1 MSGLIFD
8 GETIKEIVIP
18 TLRDTIEEMNFACN
32 NIIDKLEVDMENF
45 TINKNSLTEKRIL
58 EIDSNYEDIKEKIT
72 KIIEEIEEQILW
84 FEEKVNNFESAEAY
98 NKNLAAISGGTTVS
112 DTSGQDGGNGY
123 SEDVSVEN
131 GDNASLGGESQESD
145 STDVDNID
153 KEENPNL
160 NDEILE
166 VQITEVIALIYGTE
180 ISISDEEKEIVIEAI
195 RNINE
200 TELLEGIDIDIANR
214 IIAKIIKDYLDEKL
228 ELEGIT
234 KEELQEYIE
243 SKPSIKVEF
252 EIDKALKSFES
263 LIESEV
269 LTEEQIKTI
278 IDEKINIY
286 STDEEFM
293 EAYINSGG
301 TETDISNIES
311 FFDTKT
317 NEIHIRD
324 TVDSKVIIN
333 SIICIIG
340 EDLLLDEEIG
350 QVFDPSNT
358 EGENTKVDVELNEDS
373 KIDMS
378 NESSKDSS
386 YQHVENIEEKG
397 TIEMGD
403 IKIGNS
409 SEDLEVDVDKN

>member
-1 MSGLIFD
+1 MADGVSKSYGWFD
-8 GETIKEIVIP
+8 AFI
-18 TLRDTIEEMNFACN
+18 N
-32 NIIDKLEVDMENF
+32 NISDNMSDLKY
-45 TINKNSLTEKRIL
+45 TINDIVGAIENINQKYITIQGNMREIGQ
-58 EIDSNYEDIKEKIT
+58 EIDSQKR
-72 KIIEEIEEQILW
+72 W
-84 FEEKVNNFESAEAY
+84 FEEKVGAFENAENN
-98 NKNLAAISGGTTVS
+98 NKEIIDSIPGGTTQNPGI
-112 DTSGQDGGNGY
+112 GQGGGSRY
-123 SEDVSVEN
+123 SEDVSVGN
-131 GDNASLGGESQESD
+131 GDNASLGGESQESN

-160 NDEILE
+160 NDEISE

-243 SKPSIKVEF
+243 SQPSIKVEF